1 MTKDDIDWPY
11 LKKAAIWFLV
21 SALATTTCWYI
32 SDRYVDTKLKRLVKA
47 QRENNSIRDQ
57 TVQAKQD
64 ANTIRLYQKPYK
76 TLLGRGLVGE
86 EHRMSW
92 ISGLRTV
99 TSRLQ
104 LKSAKFQLS
113 AQTAAMPLFI
123 QTGGLLQVR
132 KSRMKISLELPH
144 EGDLLRVLAALEK
157 EPGHYSAN
165 HCTIKRHSKKIILRP
180 NATNFTAL
188 CDLDWYSLRS
198 NNKPRSLSE

>member
-1 MTKDDIDWPY
+1 MTKNDIDWSY
-11 LKKAAIWFLV
+11 LKKSAIWFFV

-32 SDRYVDTKLKRLVKA
+32 SNRHVKTKINILQKA
-47 QRENNSIRDQ
+47 QQVNSAIRHK
-57 TVQAKQD
+57 TSLAKQD
-64 ANTIRLYQKPYK
+64 ANTIKMYQKPYK
-76 TLLGRGLVGE
+76 TLLDSGLIGE

-92 ISGLRTV
+92 ISSLRTV
-99 TSRLQ
+99 TSRLK

-113 AQTAAMPLFI
+113 AQTVAKPQFI

-165 HCTIKRHSKKIILRP
+165 HCTIKRHSKKIVLRP

-188 CDLDWYSLRS
+188 CDLDWYSLKSS
-198 NNKPRSLSE
+198 NDTGKYK